1 MDSGSPA
8 FDAGLRPGDLITHI
22 NDEPV
27 QGLFHTQVLQ
37 LLLSGGDRVTLRA
50 TPLDQTSISSGGR
63 KRAPGA
69 AKLARRAGNRRKR
82 KESSVDKRR
91 KASLLRKLSSKRASA
106 EIHQVGIDH
115 TLGPVA
121 AAPDIP
127 TRNHCRSRQFE
138 RRPAPDSSTVSARCS
153 SLWVIVWRC
162 LAHSDHTCSW
172 LI

>member
-1 MDSGSPA
+1 MPRVCRPCPDASCLPPCADRALRPSVRQTVDSGSPA

-63 KRAPGA
+63 RRPPGA
-69 AKLARRAGNRRKR
+69 AKLARRPANRRKR

-106 EIHQVGIDH
+106 EIQQVSGTAGTLSPGLGRGIFK
-115 TLGPVA
+115 G
-121 AAPDIP
+121 
-127 TRNHCRSRQFE
+127 
-138 RRPAPDSSTVSARCS
+138 
-153 SLWVIVWRC
+153 
-162 LAHSDHTCSW
+162 
-172 LI
+172 

>member
-63 KRAPGA
+63 RRAPGA
-69 AKLARRAGNRRKR
+69 GKLARRAGNRRKR

-106 EIHQVGIDH
+106 EIHQVS
-115 TLGPVA
+115 A
-121 AAPDIP
+121 AAASGLCGRGG
-127 TRNHCRSRQFE
+127 T
-138 RRPAPDSSTVSARCS
+138 AG
-153 SLWVIVWRC
+153 C
-162 LAHSDHTCSW
+162 LVANYW
-172 LI
+172 